1 MQLKEF
7 IKSLPQG
14 LDSFFPEG
22 KQLSSSNAQKLLLA
36 RSIIRPK
43 ILFYE
48 DPTDNMDDKV
58 ANEIIDFIT
67 AKEHQWTI
75 IVSSKISTGRAS
87 VTEILL

>member
-1 MQLKEF
+1 
-7 IKSLPQG
+7 
-14 LDSFFPEG
+14 
-22 KQLSSSNAQKLLLA
+22 
-36 RSIIRPK
+36 
-43 ILFYE
+43 
-48 DPTDNMDDKV
+48 MDDKV